1 LFEFERHCGTDSSIQ
16 IVSSL
21 QAKESS
27 ESRQRDIYDSHRHRT
42 FSLAY
47 YMTGNEVEA
56 EKILTQTF
64 IRSFQI
70 KAEPC
75 GEDVDRAL
83 VGRLREQFPLDGEE
97 PAAVVQP
104 AAKGAPGCGNVRRT
118 DLEEAI
124 QTLPPTE
131 RLLFLLRDV
140 EGYTSAAIAKLLEMP
155 EPRVQRSLFSA
166 RIRLQQALAAAGAE
180 RRAAA

>member
-104 AAKGAPGCGNVRRT
+104 AAKGAPGCGNVR
-118 DLEEAI
+118 
-124 QTLPPTE
+124 PTE